1 MIFAPEPQNI
11 SITYRKKSM
20 QRISKNL
27 KISKKS
33 VNTLIELKVNIRRIK
48 VNYIW
53 FLLSWVQKE

>member
-1 MIFAPEPQNI
+1 MIYAPEPQNI

-48 VNYIW
+48 VNYIR